1 MAVKFT
7 PMSGQ
12 SNSGDVTQGAG
23 MMQRM
28 VSKNGPVAGKK
39 EFFATLQ
46 KRGQIKRGVSGKG
59 YGKKVL

>member
-7 PMSGQ
+7 PMSGDD
-12 SNSGDVTQGAG
+12 SGVTQGAG
-23 MMQRM
+23 MMKRM

-46 KRGQIKRGVSGKG
+46 KRGQIKRSGGSKG